1 MRKEADAS
9 GADATPRLNAE
20 SLTRFPVRDTPEGD
34 LGRPVYFE
42 WLHPVDRALLITR
55 GYRPYALME
64 LPRGTPAAEEAYLL
78 AKAQALEEGTAPS
91 SKLQVLAVELQMKA
105 NKMLEKGS
113 NVRVNVNVGKKDVAA
128 LLAGWGSSRHTLR
141 GNTTI
146 HDAQVS
152 VKEPAARIKKK
163 GRKK

>member
-1 MRKEADAS
+1 MGSD
-9 GADATPRLNAE
+9 DATPQLSAE
-20 SLTRFPVRDTPEGD
+20 ALARFPARDTPEGD

-42 WLHPVDRALLITR
+42 WLHPGDRTLLVAR
-55 GYRPYALME
+55 GYYPRALME

-78 AKAQALEEGTAPS
+78 AKAQALEENTAPN
-91 SKLQVLAVELQMKA
+91 SKLQVMAVELQMKA

-128 LLAGWGSSRHTLR
+128 LLASWGASRHTLR

-152 VKEPAARIKKK
+152 VKEPASRKRKGKK
-163 GRKK
+163 